1 MYNQLFLLLLLEN
14 MKNNKKLF
22 KMYTFNN
29 CAQIIILSQSL
40 LFGLLRSYFL
50 YKEEAES
57 HVRSDLIHD
66 VVHQAKV
73 SRHILKEEADVHHL
87 CHLRVDHLE
96 VVDADTD
103 EEKEWFGKNPIKLRT
118 IFTENY
124 QYFSDFTVSG

>member
-1 MYNQLFLLLLLEN
+1 MKKEITWPNYNDPLLEIN
-14 MKNNKKLF
+14 MKNYKKLF

-50 YKEEAES
+50 YKEESES

-73 SRHILKEEADVHHL
+73 SRHIL
-87 CHLRVDHLE
+87 
-96 VVDADTD
+96 
-103 EEKEWFGKNPIKLRT
+103 
-118 IFTENY
+118 
-124 QYFSDFTVSG
+124 

>member
-1 MYNQLFLLLLLEN
+1 
-14 MKNNKKLF
+14 MKNYKKLF

-40 LFGLLRSYFL
+40 LFGLLRTYFL

-87 CHLRVDHLE
+87 SHLRVDHLE

-103 EEKEWFGKNPIKLRT
+103 EEKEWFGKNPIKLR
-118 IFTENY
+118 FCSAAKVENCCDPG
-124 QYFSDFTVSG
+124 QVESA